1 MPSCVNHFAQPG
13 VVVCSGDGSGGLDDG
28 SGWLGGGSGGPG
40 GNVNSDSSI
49 DSDSAGSFG
58 AGSGGVGSGGDS
70 VVKAPT
76 ALQAP

>member
-1 MPSCVNHFAQPG
+1 MPSCVSHFAQSG

-28 SGWLGGGSGGPG
+28 GGWLGGGSG
-40 GNVNSDSSI
+40 VNSDSSI
-49 DSDSAGSFG
+49 GSAGGDSC
-58 AGSGGVGSGGDS
+58 SVGSGGDS